1 MMRDYLIIAMLTV
14 VAGWRW
20 SLPLIALLCGWSLW
34 RRRFLLGTLCA
45 GLFIWTAVA
54 AWQFEK
60 YL

>member
-1 MMRDYLIIAMLTV
+1 MKDYLIVAMLTV

-20 SLPLIALLCGWSLW
+20 SLPVMGFFGAWSFW
-34 RRRFLLGTLCA
+34 RRRLVLGCLCA

-60 YL
+60 YM